1 MESEDDDR
9 TKDSAMHQVAMKYV
23 LLHIYVPNVTLVL
36 VYHYLSC
43 QCNVMM

>member
-1 MESEDDDR
+1 MGDDDR

-36 VYHYLSC
+36 ISVPLFIVS
-43 QCNVMM
+43 V